1 MSDMESKFF
10 FLVFNIVHSFYTWFY
25 TCKHNEIIILLTVC
39 WNCMLIH
46 LWLVSLNILWCAS
59 FLRYWCFRLQR
70 RISLMMFLHNADNA
84 LEEYPSIIKIR
95 PNAVGL
101 SVSQRVFYFNFFL
114 DF

>member
-1 MSDMESKFF
+1 
-10 FLVFNIVHSFYTWFY
+10 
-25 TCKHNEIIILLTVC
+25 
-39 WNCMLIH
+39 ML
-46 LWLVSLNILWCAS
+46 C
-59 FLRYWCFRLQR
+59 RLQR
-70 RISLMMFLHNADNA
+70 RISLMMFLHNADSA

>member
-1 MSDMESKFF
+1 MHLKATAHLNSERFE
-10 FLVFNIVHSFYTWFY
+10 YTTRAKKAQKQF
-25 TCKHNEIIILLTVC
+25 K
-39 WNCMLIH
+39 ML
-46 LWLVSLNILWCAS
+46 C
-59 FLRYWCFRLQR
+59 RLQR
-70 RISLMMFLHNADNA
+70 RISLMMFLHNADSA